1 MCMSTLKCMHKHSVT
16 KQNHHE
22 LSLHELV
29 LFTVCKSSLS
39 FQFYRY
45 DWSHSCTYTHIRPF
59 KNTCTQSTQPVIFF
73 EKRVGD
79 AGQSAMEVKMLI
91 VYTKW
96 CLNKQRSKIRIV
108 MKVVIVRW
116 RILDMTVEMNHTTA
130 FKVAVD
136 IFSVIFRGQTILTE
150 LYWILNIWI
159 LERLDSR
166 VYGRFKGRALSFTV
180 MKESLLHFTSVEER
194 KEGRNKGRNKAR
206 KDGTM
211 NERTDEWNNR

>member
-96 CLNKQRSKIRIV
+96 CRNKQQWNLCCNESLFL
-108 MKVVIVRW
+108 IVRW
-116 RILDMTVEMNHTTA
+116 RILDMTVCEISDVEMNHTTTA
-130 FKVAVD
+130 FKAAD
-136 IFSVIFRGQTILTE
+136 IFSLIFRGQK
-150 LYWILNIWI
+150 YN
-159 LERLDSR
+159 SA
-166 VYGRFKGRALSFTV
+166 Y
-180 MKESLLHFTSVEER
+180 
-194 KEGRNKGRNKAR
+194 
-206 KDGTM
+206 
-211 NERTDEWNNR
+211 